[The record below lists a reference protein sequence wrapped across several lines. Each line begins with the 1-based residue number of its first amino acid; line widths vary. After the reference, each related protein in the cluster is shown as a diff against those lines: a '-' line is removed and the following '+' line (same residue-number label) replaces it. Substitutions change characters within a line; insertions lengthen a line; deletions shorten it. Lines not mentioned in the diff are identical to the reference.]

1 MNSININT
9 FKEKQNKLLKEIE
22 EKNITINDLNRKLKQ
37 QIDKNNEL
45 LLMKEENKK
54 LKEQLNKYN
63 NDTKTYSEI
72 KNILYTMNESSKK
85 NINELINKD
94 KQFNIDTQK
103 INKQPDKL
111 DDIDYK
117 EILNN
122 LNNYKEITNEYE
134 ALLGEIKNFNNNFE
148 QINKNII

>member
-1 MNSININT
+1 
-9 FKEKQNKLLKEIE
+9 
-22 EKNITINDLNRKLKQ
+22 
-37 QIDKNNEL
+37 
-45 LLMKEENKK
+45 
-54 LKEQLNKYN
+54 
-63 NDTKTYSEI
+63 
-72 KNILYTMNESSKK
+72 MNEASKK

-122 LNNYKEITNEYE
+122 LNNYKEITNEYG

-148 QINKNII
+148 QINKNIM